1 MYILDSDASG
11 GGYEFYKAGEDV
23 YRAPFDNVLDVTTGY
38 RIGRFFAPMWQ
49 WKQFKERNMYPFER
63 HNNPGEVES
72 IASGFHGRKVGERF
86 EIEEE
91 ELYSDSF
98 AVLGCLVE
106 LNITRDGGK
115 SAIPIR
121 GFKTP
126 LDPKYKKG
134 DEVYVAAPD
143 RNNIEFVGGDQKI
156 VNADKLA
163 HVSNKNLI
171 CLGQVESIVYLADKH
186 HLVDS
191 NGTEEEYEHDF
202 GRKRYFIFGK
212 RIGRP
217 DLMYDCL
224 NEQLKLVGGTYT
236 VTDEGIKD

>member
-1 MYILDSDASG
+1 VASILGSKHFLRGLDANQRDEVVK
-11 GGYEFYKAGEDV
+11 YQDRMFYAALDEGFDTKKANEMALV
-23 YRAPFDNVLDVTTGY
+23 AAKKKAREL
-38 RIGRFFAPMWQ
+38 
-49 WKQFKERNMYPFER
+49 KKR
-63 HNNPGEVES
+63 HSNPDEAES
-72 IASGFHGRKVGERF
+72 IAKGFHGRAVSERF

-115 SAIPIR
+115 TAIPIK

-163 HVSNKNLI
+163 HVTNKRLI

-186 HLVDS
+186 HLVGS
-191 NGTEEEYEHDF
+191 SGKEEEYEHTF
-202 GRKRYFIFGK
+202 GKKRWFLFGK
-212 RIGRP
+212 RGGRP
-217 DLMYDCL
+217 DLLYDVL
-224 NEQLKLVGGTYT
+224 NAQLKLVGGTYT

>member
-1 MYILDSDASG
+1 MTI
-11 GGYEFYKAGEDV
+11 EK
-23 YRAPFDNVLDVTTGY
+23 FDNISKSNAGSVIWRYPCNYVE
-38 RIGRFFAPMWQ
+38 
-49 WKQFKERNMYPFER
+49 WKQINERNTNPFQR

-224 NEQLKLVGGTYT
+224 NEQMKLVGGTYT